1 VKEGK
6 NMNNTKSFEDKA
18 DGIRE
23 RTAESLESAADS
35 VRAAGNESA
44 NAISGLANEAGEK
57 LDSTATYVRSFP
69 GGHLLSDLRHNVR
82 RNPVGSLAVAAAVG
96 ILAGFACRGSRSRSS
111 SASQGG

>member
-35 VRAAGNESA
+35 VRAAGDNSA
-44 NAISGLANEAGEK
+44 DAISGLANHAGKK
-57 LDSTATYVRSFP
+57 LDSTATYVRAFA
-69 GGHLLSDLRHNVR
+69 GGHLLSDLRDNVR
-82 RNPVGSLAVAAAVG
+82 RNPVGSLTVATAVG
-96 ILAGFACRGSRSRSS
+96 LLAGFACRGSRGRSS
-111 SASQGG
+111 SAS